1 MSFPLLRP
9 RRLRQSSQFR
19 SLVAE
24 TSLSSNDFIV
34 PVFIVPGTGV
44 KNHISSLPGQY
55 QFSVD
60 TLLEE
65 VKELSELG
73 LKALMLFGIPDTKDE
88 EGLVACH
95 DDGIVQSAIR
105 VIKDKFPNILLIAD
119 LCFCEYTTHGHCGV
133 LTKSG
138 ELDNDKTLNN
148 LALQAVSLSK
158 AGADMLAPSGML
170 DGMVM
175 AIREGL
181 DENGFSALPI
191 MSYSAKYS
199 SAWYGPFRDAVNS
212 SPSFGDRKS
221 YQMNPANIREAL
233 KEVRLDIEEGADIV
247 MVKPALSYLDVIL
260 AVKNEID
267 VPLAAYNVSGE
278 YAMIKLAA
286 REGLIDG
293 EALMMESLLSIKR
306 AGADMIIS
314 YFAKEVCRRL

>member
-1 MSFPLLRP
+1 MSFPFLRL

-24 TSLSSNDFIV
+24 TSLSPNDFIA
-34 PVFIVPGTGV
+34 PVFIVPGSGI
-44 KNHISSLPGQY
+44 KNEITSLPGQY
-55 QFSVD
+55 QYSED
-60 TLLEE
+60 TLLDE
-65 VKELSELG
+65 VKELKELG
-73 LKALMLFGIPDTKDE
+73 IKALMLFGIPDIKDDD
-88 EGLVACH
+88 GLVACKE
-95 DDGIVQSAIR
+95 DGVVQSAILK
-105 VIKDKFPNILLIAD
+105 IKEKFPDMLLIAD

-148 LALQAVSLSK
+148 LALQAVSLAK

-181 DENGFSALPI
+181 DGNNFSHLPI
-191 MSYSAKYS
+191 MSYSVKYA

-221 YQMNPANIREAL
+221 YQMSPSNLQEAL

-247 MVKPALSYLDVIL
+247 MVKPALSYLDIIL

-278 YAMIKLAA
+278 YAMIKLAG
-286 REGLIDG
+286 EKGLVDA

-314 YFAKEVCRRL
+314 YFSKEVCKGL